1 MARLWIG
8 NIDDTASDEELKEL
22 LRKYGF
28 PEPTEVER
36 LPGDGSRP
44 AAILTFEQVAPE
56 GLRLLAPRVHD
67 LFWRNRKLTVQVMR
81 DRFA

>member
-8 NIDDTASDEELKEL
+8 NIDETASDEELKDL

-28 PEPTEVER
+28 PEPAEVER
-36 LPGDGSRP
+36 VPGDGSRP

-56 GLRLLAPRVHD
+56 GLQLLVPRVHD
-67 LFWRNRKLTVQVMR
+67 LFWKRRKLTVQVMR
-81 DRFA
+81 DTFA